1 MSLDRNLR
9 LRPLPSV
16 MSRPILATVDA
27 AALRHNL
34 AVVKRHAPR
43 SRVLAVIK
51 ANAYGHGLERAARA
65 LAEADG
71 FALLELEAA
80 VALRAA
86 GYRQR
91 IALLAG
97 CFEAR
102 ELATVLEHRLAV
114 VVHHREQLA
123 MLATLPAGAGLE
135 VLAKVDTGMNRLGFS
150 PGEIGSVLRTLG
162 ANPGVGGITLMTHF
176 ASAEEPRG
184 VQWQLRAFEA
194 AAQGRRLPRTLANS
208 AAILR
213 YPETHAEWVRPGI
226 MLYGCSPFPER
237 CGPELG
243 LKPAMTLESRIVAV
257 RELKP
262 GDGVGYGSEFRAQR
276 AMRIGVVACG
286 YADGYPRHAPTGTPV
301 LVDGRLTRTLGR
313 VSMDMLCVDLED
325 VPEANL
331 GSRVVLWGEG
341 MPVERVAAAA
351 GTIGYELLCRLA
363 PRVPVVERQ

>member
-1 MSLDRNLR
+1 M
-9 LRPLPSV
+9 P
-16 MSRPILATVDA
+16 RPILATIDA

-34 AVVKRHAPR
+34 AVARRHAPR

-102 ELATVLEHRLAV
+102 ELAAVVEHRLAL
-114 VVHHREQLA
+114 VVHNREQLA
-123 MLATLPAGAGLE
+123 MLEALPAGAGLE

-150 PGEIGSVLRTLG
+150 PGELGSVLRSLG

-184 VQWQLRAFEA
+184 VDWQLQVFEA
-194 AAQGRRLPRTLANS
+194 AARGTGLPRSLANS

-213 YPETHAEWVRPGI
+213 YPETHADWVRPGI
-226 MLYGCSPFPER
+226 MLYGCSPFPGQ
-237 CGPELG
+237 CGADLG
-243 LKPAMTLESRIVAV
+243 LRPAMTLESRIIAV

-262 GDGVGYGSEFRAQR
+262 GDGVGYGGEFRAQR

-301 LVDGRLTRTLGR
+301 MVEGRLTRTLGR
-313 VSMDMLCVDLED
+313 VSMDMLCVDLD
-325 VPEANL
+325 GVPGARI

-341 MPVERVAAAA
+341 VPVERVAAAA
-351 GTIGYELLCRLA
+351 GTIGYELLCGLA
-363 PRVPVVERQ
+363 PRVPVIERE